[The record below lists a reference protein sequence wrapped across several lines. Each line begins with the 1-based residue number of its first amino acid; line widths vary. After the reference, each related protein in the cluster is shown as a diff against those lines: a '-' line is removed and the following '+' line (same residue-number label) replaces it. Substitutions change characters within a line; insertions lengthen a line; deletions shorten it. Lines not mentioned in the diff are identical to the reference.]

1 MPFQQHGTYF
11 YFECSELRH
20 FQSLKIPTVFGS
32 ELLLRS
38 PHLFQNATFAKREDH
53 FAWDPQ
59 EQGVILGAFYY
70 GYIWTQVGLQFILSL
85 FSSVFYVSSSFDLKN
100 RDGIHCSREKSRKP
114 NIPILKF
121 HIFKPFLPAAKR
133 HGHAEL

>member
-20 FQSLKIPTVFGS
+20 FQSLKIPTAFGS

-38 PHLFQNATFAKREDH
+38 PHLLQNATFAKREDH

-70 GYIWTQVGLQFILSL
+70 GYIWTQVGLLRWHPLLEGKVKKTQYSNFEIYLSTNL
-85 FSSVFYVSSSFDLKN
+85 YGSL
-100 RDGIHCSREKSRKP
+100 
-114 NIPILKF
+114 
-121 HIFKPFLPAAKR
+121 
-133 HGHAEL
+133 